1 MSDLVWHAADGSLH
15 IQDTQAGLQGVC
27 ECESF
32 RHRLGFMG
40 EDAARARIC
49 PGVAHTW
56 PAGRPCVLCRSGWR
70 VPGAAQGTGYVS
82 QDSGPAQPVRIVEIG
97 PGAFMETVGTPRQCI
112 YCTSLAG
119 APEALT
125 AHRALM
131 HA

>member
-1 MSDLVWHAADGSLH
+1 VSVLVWHAADGSRH
-15 IQDTQAGLQGVC
+15 AQDTQKGLQSTCGC
-27 ECESF
+27 GY

-40 EDAARARIC
+40 EDAATAQIY

-56 PAGRPCVLCRSGWR
+56 PAGRPCVLCRGDWR
-70 VPGAAQGTGYVS
+70 VP
-82 QDSGPAQPVRIVEIG
+82 
-97 PGAFMETVGTPRQCI
+97 VGTPRQCI
-112 YCTSLAG
+112 YCASLAG

>member
-1 MSDLVWHAADGSLH
+1 VSDLRWHAADGSGH
-15 IQDTQAGLQGVC
+15 VQATLKGLQGTC
-27 ECESF
+27 GCGY
-32 RHRLGFMG
+32 RHRLA
-40 EDAARARIC
+40 DAATAEIC

-56 PAGRPCVLCRSGWR
+56 PAGRPCVLCGAGWR
-70 VPGAAQGTGYVS
+70 VPQVV
-82 QDSGPAQPVRIVEIG
+82 PVIEIG
-97 PGAFMETVGTPRQCI
+97 PGAFMKTVGMPPPRQCI